1 MKLAFLIYSYF
12 PYGGQQRDFF
22 RLVRESVARGHEVVV
37 YTLKWQ
43 GEKIRDVEVR
53 RVPVAAGFRLRLY
66 RRFTDWVLGDLHR
79 EPVDLV
85 IGFNKMP
92 GLDVY
97 FAADPCFADKAEN
110 QRGRYYRYTPRYRHF
125 MRYERE
131 VFGEGSETRVLIL
144 SPLQQETYEKYYP
157 GCGTRLYRVPP
168 GIDTDRKLTDAA
180 PRIRRQFRMEFDLQE
195 NDLLVVQIGSG
206 FRVKGVD
213 RALHAVASLPDS
225 IRQRVTYLLI
235 GQDKPRRY
243 LKLAGKLGIADRFR
257 VLPGREDIPRFLLG
271 ADLLLH
277 PAYSE
282 SAGYVLLEAAI
293 VGLPVLTTASCG
305 YAFHILE
312 AGAGL
317 VCAEP
322 FDQAEL
328 NRNLR
333 SMLTSGDRAVWRSN
347 GIAYGRQE
355 MLYAMPKV
363 AVDYLE
369 KFAGSRNNAAV
380 S

>member
-1 MKLAFLIYSYF
+1 M
-12 PYGGQQRDFF
+12 
-22 RLVRESVARGHEVVV
+22 
-37 YTLKWQ
+37 
-43 GEKIRDVEVR
+43 
-53 RVPVAAGFRLRLY
+53 
-66 RRFTDWVLGDLHR
+66 
-79 EPVDLV
+79 
-85 IGFNKMP
+85 
-92 GLDVY
+92 
-97 FAADPCFADKAEN
+97 
-110 QRGRYYRYTPRYRHF
+110 
-125 MRYERE
+125 
-131 VFGEGSETRVLIL
+131 
-144 SPLQQETYEKYYP
+144 
-157 GCGTRLYRVPP
+157 
-168 GIDTDRKLTDAA
+168 
-180 PRIRRQFRMEFDLQE
+180 
-195 NDLLVVQIGSG
+195 
-206 FRVKGVD
+206 
-213 RALHAVASLPDS
+213 
-225 IRQRVTYLLI
+225 
-235 GQDKPRRY
+235 
-243 LKLAGKLGIADRFR
+243 
-257 VLPGREDIPRFLLG
+257 
-271 ADLLLH
+271 
-277 PAYSE
+277 
-282 SAGYVLLEAAI
+282 LLEAAI